1 MISHQGD
8 ISVLNGFAFLYC
20 KGIKLYAFSQ
30 KTTVTK
36 QPYVAL
42 CKTWFFFRTFL
53 LSSRLYC
60 RFRNWSCLT
69 GSAYARGL
77 YRRSGTSPCP
87 EEFSLFIFIQE
98 SEQASPAFIPILLI
112 RWYFIP
118 CPAICQALSYVF
130 PDCCKQTVTTSH
142 PSILLPHISITCL
155 HIL

>member
-87 EEFSLFIFIQE
+87 EEFSFFLNTPTCFFAFSTFLLFADVSDTVVFYTL
-98 SEQASPAFIPILLI
+98 SERLSRAFLAAFTYP
-112 RWYFIP
+112 
-118 CPAICQALSYVF
+118 
-130 PDCCKQTVTTSH
+130 
-142 PSILLPHISITCL
+142 LPGCIYYTK
-155 HIL
+155 

>member
-20 KGIKLYAFSQ
+20 KRIRLYAFS
-30 KTTVTK
+30 
-36 QPYVAL
+36 
-42 CKTWFFFRTFL
+42 RTFL

-98 SEQASPAFIPILLI
+98 SAQASPAFIPILLI